1 MDITQRKTALAGAAG
16 TTHSNYNISAPAS
29 LSSIEQA
36 LTFIGPH
43 DRKTWIDCGM
53 AIKSEVGESG
63 FDAWDRW
70 SANADN
76 YDPRAAL
83 ASWKG
88 FSEGG
93 GITIATLFKLAIDG
107 GYVQDTNNR
116 PIPPTPE
123 QTAERE
129 AKRLA
134 ADAEQ
139 VKRRSDAAAKA
150 DAIWNAKL
158 GALEAGCPAVPEH
171 PYLKSKGIQS
181 HGAKVYRGSLTIGGM
196 DCNKSLMLAIKLRGQ
211 ITSLQ
216 FINQDGEKRFLPGGE
231 KGGYL
236 IGKIEHGKPVCI
248 AEGFATG
255 ATIHEA
261 TSYPVVVAFDAGNM
275 RKLAE
280 ALRVSKPDAV
290 IVLCADDDESGTGQR
305 KASEAA
311 QAVGGLIAMPSFIG
325 GTDHE

>member
-1 MDITQRKTALAGAAG
+1 M
-16 TTHSNYNISAPAS
+16 SNRQHAYSNAPAS
-29 LSSIEQA
+29 HSSIEQA
-36 LTFIGPH
+36 LTFIDPT
-43 DRKTWIDCGM
+43 DRDTWISCGM
-53 AIKSEVGESG
+53 AIKSEAGESG

-76 YDPRAAL
+76 YDPRAARS
-83 ASWKG
+83 SWKG

-93 GITIATLFKLAIDG
+93 GITIATLFHLAMDN
-107 GYVQDTNNR
+107 GYIHNTSDKPT
-116 PIPPTPE
+116 PPTPE
-123 QTAERE
+123 QIAERE

-134 ADAEQ
+134 AVAENA
-139 VKRRSDAAAKA
+139 KRRADAAATA
-150 DAIWNAKL
+150 STIWNAPAS
-158 GALEAGCPAVPEH
+158 ALEAGTPSVSEH
-171 PYLKSKGIQS
+171 PYLVKKDVQS

-196 DCNKSLMLAIKLRGQ
+196 NCNGALMLAIKSRGQ

-216 FINQDGEKRFLPGGE
+216 FINKDGEKRFLSGGE

-236 IGKIEHGKPVCI
+236 IGKIETGKPVCI

-261 TSYPVVVAFDAGNM
+261 TGYPVVVAFDAGNL

-280 ALRVSKPDAV
+280 AIRASKPDAV
-290 IVLCADDDESGTGQR
+290 IVICADMDDNNVGQL

-311 QAVGGLIAMPSFIG
+311 IAVNGLVAFPVFCGGLS
-325 GTDHE
+325 HE

>member
-1 MDITQRKTALAGAAG
+1 MNAPYIK
-16 TTHSNYNISAPAS
+16 APAS

-36 LTFIGPH
+36 LAFIDPH
-43 DRKTWIDCGM
+43 DRDTWIKCGM

-70 SANADN
+70 SAGADN
-76 YDPRAAL
+76 YQARAAL

-93 GITIATLFKLAIDG
+93 GITIATLFKLAMDN
-107 GYVQDTNNR
+107 GYIHDTNNKL
-116 PIPPTPE
+116 PPPTPD
-123 QTAERE
+123 QIAERE

-134 ADAEQ
+134 ADREQ
-139 VKRRSDAAAKA
+139 AKRRADAAAKA
-150 DAIWNAKL
+150 TTIWNKPL
-158 GALEAGCPAVPEH
+158 SALDAGTPAVSEH

-181 HGAKVYRGSLTIGGM
+181 HGAKVFRDSLTIGGM
-196 DCNKSLMLAIKLRGQ
+196 DCNGALMLAVKLRGK

-216 FINQDGEKRFLPGGE
+216 FINADGEKRFLPGGE

-236 IGKIEHGKPVCI
+236 IGKIESDKPVCI

-255 ATIHEA
+255 ASIHEA
-261 TSYPVVVAFDAGNM
+261 TGYPVVVAFDAGNL
-275 RKLAE
+275 RKMAE
-280 ALRVSKPDAV
+280 AIRASKPDAMIV
-290 IVLCADDDESGTGQR
+290 ICADMDENNVGQL

-311 QAVGGLIAMPSFIG
+311 IAVNGLVAFPSFCG

>member
-1 MDITQRKTALAGAAG
+1 
-16 TTHSNYNISAPAS
+16 
-29 LSSIEQA
+29 
-36 LTFIGPH
+36 
-43 DRKTWIDCGM
+43 M

-76 YDPRAAL
+76 YQARAAM
-83 ASWKG
+83 ASWKS

-93 GITIATLFKLAIDG
+93 GIKIGTLFKLAMAN
-107 GYVQDTNNR
+107 GYIHNTNDR
-116 PIPPTPE
+116 PAPLTPE
-123 QTAERE
+123 QIAERE

-139 VKRRSDAAAKA
+139 AKRRADAAAKA
-150 DAIWNAKL
+150 TAIWNAKPS
-158 GALEAGCPAVPEH
+158 ALEAGCPAVSEH
-171 PYLKSKGIQS
+171 PYLKRKGIQS
-181 HGAKVYRGSLTIGGM
+181 HGAKVFRGSLTIGGM
-196 DCNKSLMLAIKLRGQ
+196 DCNGALMLAIKLRGN

-236 IGKIEHGKPVCI
+236 IGKIEDSKPVCI
-248 AEGFATG
+248 SEGLATG

-261 TSYPVVVAFDAGNM
+261 TGYPVVVAFDAGNL

-280 ALRVSKPDAV
+280 ALRASKPDAV
-290 IVLCADDDESGTGQR
+290 IVICADMDDNNVGQL

-311 QAVGGLIAMPSFIG
+311 IAVNGLVAFPSFCEG
-325 GTDHE
+325 VNHE